1 MIAYWIGQLIGYLL
15 VSIVIPVIVLMVFS
29 LTPLKQKLAITH
41 TICGSLG
48 VILPLTALRGGY
60 GPVVQ
65 VTLASCMSAILFFFS
80 YRTEIK
86 KMNRSPN

>member
-15 VSIVIPVIVLMVFS
+15 FSIVIPAIVLMVFS
-29 LTPLKQKLAITH
+29 LTRLKYKPAITH
-41 TICGSLG
+41 TICGALG
-48 VILPLTALRGGY
+48 VVLPLTALRGGS

-65 VTLASCMSAILFFFS
+65 VTLASCISAILFFLS
-80 YRTEIK
+80 YRFEIK

>member
-15 VSIVIPVIVLMVFS
+15 FSIVIPLVVLMVFS
-29 LTPLKQKLAITH
+29 LTPLKNKPAITH
-41 TICGSLG
+41 TICGALG

-65 VTLASCMSAILFFFS
+65 VTLASCMSAIVFFLD
-80 YRTEIK
+80 YRLDIK